1 MNLYELEGN
10 LQRVLDLAESA
21 DPNDVQL
28 YNDTIEALQDS
39 IADKAVGYG
48 KIIKQL
54 TADQKMLKDKMDA
67 DKIRMSALTNNL
79 SRLKLA
85 LQIGMETA
93 GKEKIKDVDLSIWIQ
108 NNPPKVQYLDEKLV
122 PDKFIKQV
130 PKIQGKEI
138 LDALK
143 AGEAVPGTQL
153 AQSRSI
159 RVR

>member
-1 MNLYELEGN
+1 MNLYELEDN
-10 LQRVLDLAESA
+10 LQRVLNLAESA
-21 DPNDVQL
+21 NPNDVQL

-67 DKIRMSALTNNL
+67 DKARMSALTNNL

-85 LQIGMETA
+85 LQIGMENA

-130 PKIQGKEI
+130 PKIQGQEI
-138 LDALK
+138 LNALK
-143 AGEAVPGTQL
+143 AGEEVPGVQL
-153 AQSRSI
+153 TQSRSI